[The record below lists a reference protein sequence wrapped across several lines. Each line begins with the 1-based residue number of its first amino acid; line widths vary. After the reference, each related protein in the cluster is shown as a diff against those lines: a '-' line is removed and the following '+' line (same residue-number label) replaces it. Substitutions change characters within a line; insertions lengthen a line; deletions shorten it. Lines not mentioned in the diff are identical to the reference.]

1 MALKFK
7 TQYTG
12 STTKPEKN
20 FGERLVETAGYI
32 PAQVRIEN
40 MMLAGRRLAEARKE
54 LYDFPAGVEPDENL
68 SDPTRS
74 PNFDMADATA
84 IQMAAES
91 RLRQSRKAVE
101 PSEPPRKAVEP
112 SEFPRKAVEPSEPL
126 SPVEGEPAPKP

>member
-1 MALKFK
+1 MAIKFK
-7 TQYTG
+7 THYTG

-20 FGERLVETAGYI
+20 LGERLVETAGYI

-54 LYDFPAGVEPDENL
+54 LYDFPAGVEPDETL

-84 IQMAAES
+84 IQMSAES
-91 RLRQSRKAVE
+91 RLRQSRKA
-101 PSEPPRKAVEP
+101 PEPPET
-112 SEFPRKAVEPSEPL
+112 PL
-126 SPVEGEPAPKP
+126 PTKDEGEPAPKP